1 MATTAFE
8 DKVSI
13 LVEVLQNE
21 EPQWSE
27 FINYN
32 NLGLPYAYGV
42 QRGFFPAGEDVTR
55 LINKTFDILLEV
67 LSIEEDGGFETLQDL
82 LDQ

>member
-1 MATTAFE
+1 MATAFE

-21 EPQWSE
+21 DPQWQE
-27 FINYN
+27 FINFN

-55 LINKTFDILLEV
+55 LINRTFDILLEV
-67 LSIEEDGGFETLQDL
+67 MGIEEDGGFDTFQDL

>member
-1 MATTAFE
+1 MATAFE

-21 EPQWSE
+21 EPQWQE
-27 FINYN
+27 FINFN

-55 LINKTFDILLEV
+55 LINRTFDILLEV

>member
-21 EPQWSE
+21 QPEWQE

-32 NLGLPYAYGV
+32 NLGLPFAYGV
-42 QRGFFPAGEDVTR
+42 QRGWFPAGEDVTR

-67 LSIEEDGGFETLQDL
+67 MGIEEDGGFDTFQDL

>member
-21 EPQWSE
+21 EPQWAE
-27 FINYN
+27 FINFN

-67 LSIEEDGGFETLQDL
+67 LGIKEDGGFETLQDL

>member
-21 EPQWSE
+21 EPQWQE
-27 FINYN
+27 FINFN

-55 LINKTFDILLEV
+55 LINRTFEILLEV